1 MKTGFYVKFF
11 TFFYIRKF
19 LYVLKLPVIATQPF
33 EINCFAIATEGFKQF
48 EYGTTGYFNINL
60 SVIMTSVLL
69 MVLLRLDIVLK
80 NDIITLIFLFAR
92 YLFVMNVLL

>member
-33 EINCFAIATEGFKQF
+33 EINCFAIATEGFKRF
-48 EYGTTGYFNINL
+48 KYRTTVYFNINL
-60 SVIMTSVLL
+60 SVIMTAIPLARLL
-69 MVLLRLDIVLK
+69 KENGFKWIASIV
-80 NDIITLIFLFAR
+80 FF
-92 YLFVMNVLL
+92 